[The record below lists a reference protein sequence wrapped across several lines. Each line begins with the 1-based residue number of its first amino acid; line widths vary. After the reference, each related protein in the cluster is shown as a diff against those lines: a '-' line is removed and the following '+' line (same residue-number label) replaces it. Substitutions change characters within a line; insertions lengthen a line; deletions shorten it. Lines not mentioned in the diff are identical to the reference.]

1 MVTFELSQ
9 PCGNQKEER
18 FQAEGPQLQRPG
30 DGQGLDGF

>member
-9 PCGNQKEER
+9 PCGNRKEER
-18 FQAEGPQLQRPG
+18 FQAERLQLQRPG